1 MCNLHVTFSSLFMF
15 DTLTFNLPSIIILI
29 PDLVSVF
36 GMDIVTLIL
45 LFYRLC
51 QIKDYAGMLI

>member
-1 MCNLHVTFSSLFMF
+1 MF